1 MEDVQTPTIIYFGT
15 EDRNVP
21 TDQGWSHFRA
31 LQQIGRVPVKFILFP
46 GEAHGIRKLAH
57 QRRKMEEDFA
67 WFDRYLFGTYEPENE
82 AFKEGSPLAEVLKR
96 SGIARTDGRY
106 GCLEHGTL
114 LPEVVEYKGI
124 EIGRF
129 EVTRAQYGEFD
140 RSYAYEPGTEN
151 YPASGITFGAAT
163 AYMEWLSDRT
173 GEPYRLGAA
182 DEMEAVYGS
191 AHGEE
196 NTLDYWAGYS
206 PNPDDAA
213 RLAERIAE
221 LPGVAPLLKEVGSFR
236 GRGEAVLVFDL
247 GGNVAEWVV
256 GAGGEGELMGGSAD
270 LPADSKT
277 RGAQAAEGYRGFRV
291 VRGGTSR

>member
-1 MEDVQTPTIIYFGT
+1 PTIIYFGT

-57 QRRKMEEDFA
+57 QRRKMEEDFV
-67 WFDRYLFGTYEPENE
+67 WFDMYLFGTHEPENE
-82 AFKEGSPLAEVLKR
+82 ALKDDSPLAEALKR
-96 SGIARTDGRY
+96 AEIERSEGRY
-106 GCLEHGTL
+106 GRAEYGTL
-114 LPEVVEYKGI
+114 LPEIVEYKGL

-140 RSYAYEPGTEN
+140 RSYAYEQGTEN
-151 YPASGITFGAAT
+151 HPASGITFGAAT
-163 AYMEWLSDRT
+163 AYVEWLSDHT
-173 GEPYRLGAA
+173 GETYRLGTA
-182 DEMEAVYGS
+182 DELKAVYGS
-191 AHGEE
+191 ARGNE

-221 LPGVAPLLKEVGSFR
+221 LPGSAPLLKEVGSFE
-236 GRGEAVLVFDL
+236 GRGEDVLVFDL

-256 GAGGEGELMGGSAD
+256 GADGEGELMGGSAD
-270 LPADSKT
+270 LPADGKT
-277 RGAQAAEGYRGFRV
+277 RGAVAAEGYRGFRV
-291 VRGGTSR
+291 VRGGLSQ